1 MGRGGQGRPAKPTNL
16 KILHGDRSDRV
27 NTAEPLPAEVAV
39 TPTQDL
45 AEYAQE
51 AWDRIAPDLI
61 AKRVL
66 TPWDA
71 QAFTAYCVAAGT
83 FREASEHLRVY
94 GLTGRG
100 AAGGEIK
107 SPYWQIMRDSIDAM
121 VKLGGRFG
129 LTPSDRAGLSIG
141 GDDGGDKQGPERLLG

>member
-1 MGRGGQGRPAKPTNL
+1 MGKRGPAPKPTSL
-16 KILHGDRSDRV
+16 RILDGGHPERINR
-27 NTAEPLPAEVAV
+27 NEPKPGEAPIA
-39 TPTQDL
+39 PTQEL
-45 AEYAQE
+45 TEYAQE
-51 AWDRIAPDLI
+51 AWDRIAPDLT
-61 AKRVL
+61 AKKVL
-66 TPWDA
+66 TSWDC

-83 FREASEHLRVY
+83 FREASEHLRAY

-129 LTPSDRAGLSIG
+129 LTPSDRAQLSIG
-141 GDDGGDKQGPERLLG
+141 GGDGDKSQGAERLLS

>member
-1 MGRGGQGRPAKPTNL
+1 MGKRGPAPKPTSL
-16 KILHGDRSDRV
+16 RVLHGDREDRV
-27 NTAEPLPAEVAV
+27 NRNEPKPADVAIA
-39 TPTQDL
+39 PTQPL
-45 AEYAQE
+45 LPYAQE

-66 TPWDA
+66 TGWDC

-83 FREASEHLRVY
+83 FREASEHLQTY
-94 GLTGRG
+94 GLTARG

-129 LTPSDRAGLSIG
+129 LTPADRAQLSIG
-141 GDDGGDKQGPERLLG
+141 GGDGDKDQGAGRLLS

>member
-1 MGRGGQGRPAKPTNL
+1 MGKRGPAPKPTNL
-16 KILHGDRSDRV
+16 RILEGGHPERV
-27 NTAEPLPAEVAV
+27 NRNEPQPSKTIVE
-39 TPTQDL
+39 PTQEL
-45 AEYAQE
+45 TEYAQD
-51 AWDRIAPDLI
+51 AWNRVAPDLI

-71 QAFTAYCVAAGT
+71 QAFTAYCVAAAT
-83 FREASEHLRVY
+83 FREASEHLKVY
-94 GLTGRG
+94 GLTARG

-129 LTPSDRAGLSIG
+129 LTPSDRAQLSL
-141 GDDGGDKQGPERLLG
+141 DEPADKPRGSERLLG